1 MAYSTQ
7 DDLLTMIPQ
16 AELAALTAE
25 SGEVPDGQ
33 VVAEAI
39 SRADAEI
46 DAACGLRY
54 TVPLAPVPERVKTLS
69 ADLAIYHLYSRRSVA
84 PEVWRQKYQDALAF
98 LKQVAAGQATLAGSG
113 GEPPAAAARE
123 AAEMDSNQR
132 IFSRDT
138 LGEW

>member
-7 DDLLTMIPQ
+7 DDLLTIITQ

-25 SGEVPDGQ
+25 AGDEPDSQ

-39 SRADAEI
+39 ARADAEI

-54 TVPLAPVPERVKTLS
+54 TVPFFPVPERVKSLS
-69 ADLAIYHLYSRRSVA
+69 ADLTVYHLYSRRGVI
-84 PEVWRQKYQDALAF
+84 PEVWNQKYRDALAF
-98 LKQVAAGQATLAGSG
+98 LQQVAAGQATLASSG
-113 GEPPAAAARE
+113 GEPPTADRQSPDFVGAPRL
-123 AAEMDSNQR
+123 
-132 IFSRDT
+132 FSRDT

>member
-1 MAYSTQ
+1 
-7 DDLLTMIPQ
+7 MIPQ
-16 AELAALTAE
+16 TELAALTAE

-39 SRADAEI
+39 ARADAEI

-54 TVPLAPVPERVKTLS
+54 TVPFSPAPELVKSLA
-69 ADLAIYHLYSRRSVA
+69 ADLAVYHLYSRRGVA

-113 GEPPAAAARE
+113 GEPPP
-123 AAEMDSNQR
+123 AERQSPDFLSADR
-132 IFSRDT
+132 LFSRDT

>member
-1 MAYSTQ
+1 MAYSVQ
-7 DDLLTMIPQ
+7 DDLLTMISQ
-16 AELAALTAE
+16 AELAALSADVGDE
-25 SGEVPDGQ
+25 PDSQ

-39 SRADAEI
+39 ARADAEI

-54 TVPLAPVPERVKTLS
+54 AVPFSPVPERMKSLS

-113 GEPPAAAARE
+113 GEPPAAARE

>member
-7 DDLLTMIPQ
+7 DDLLAMIPQ

-25 SGEVPDGQ
+25 SGEVPDSQ

-54 TVPLAPVPERVKTLS
+54 AVPFSPAPERVKTLS

-113 GEPPAAAARE
+113 GEPPAAARE

>member
-7 DDLLTMIPQ
+7 DDLLTMISQ

-25 SGEVPDGQ
+25 TGDEPDAQ

-39 SRADAEI
+39 ARADAEI

-54 TVPLAPVPERVKTLS
+54 AVSFAPVPERVQSLS
-69 ADLAIYHLYSRRSVA
+69 TDLAIHHLYSRRAVA

-98 LKQVAAGQATLAGSG
+98 LKQVGAGQATLAGSS
-113 GEPPAAAARE
+113 GEPPAADRQSPDFINA
-123 AAEMDSNQR
+123 NR